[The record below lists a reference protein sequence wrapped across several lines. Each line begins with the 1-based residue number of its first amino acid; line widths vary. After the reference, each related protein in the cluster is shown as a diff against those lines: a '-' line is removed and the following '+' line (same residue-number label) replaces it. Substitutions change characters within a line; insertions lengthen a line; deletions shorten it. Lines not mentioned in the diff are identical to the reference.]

1 MTRGKG
7 ALAALLVSTGLGCA
21 HPSVVERAYGGDV
34 IAGRYVSPEAYAAFL
49 RGAIAE
55 AEHHPAD
62 ALKAYAEAA
71 ERDPASP
78 EPWTRMAEVWCSPGQ
93 GGAADAERALGHALE
108 LDATYAR
115 AWAVKAAC
123 AASRSDAVGEGAAAA
138 RAVQLD
144 PQGDGA
150 NVLLARAGDAGPAAA
165 RSRELLVALTVTAA
179 DPVAAWGALAAWAE
193 SHGDVALWTRALVE
207 LARVAP
213 ERREVIA
220 HAAEELAGAGDV
232 GEARTVA
239 AAALEASESPL
250 PARLALAARL
260 ALDEAVARHDAR
272 AVHHRATRGRLPL
285 DEAAGRAL
293 LGGQRALA
301 RDLASTAATADAGAL
316 GARLVLAVADGADLL
331 GAAVSA
337 RAGDTPASGAALVAF
352 GAALM
357 HVASPAQARATLAS
371 IPRLSMTSG
380 DDRVM
385 RPAVELVSRGVL
397 SGDALP
403 PDGVVELFVVTG
415 SATAH
420 LSVAPDDAALDRR
433 HRYLALALTQ
443 PSSPLLRELAARLRA
458 VSPTDPVVVAATA
471 IAQLAEG
478 GPIAPDVPR
487 VLLARNP
494 ADPLLAAVALRLAEK
509 VGDADVARRARE
521 TLSALGAPRR
531 SVE

>member
-1 MTRGKG
+1 MG
-7 ALAALLVSTGLGCA
+7 ALAALVVSTGLGCV

-34 IAGRYVSPEAYAAFL
+34 IVGHYVSPEAYAAFL

-55 AEHHPAD
+55 AEHHPED

-78 EPWTRMAEVWCSPGQ
+78 EPWTKMAEVWCSPGQ
-93 GGAADAERALGHALE
+93 GGVANAERALVHALE
-108 LDATYAR
+108 LDASYAR

-123 AASRSDAVGEGAAAA
+123 ASARGDAAGEREAAAHA
-138 RAVQLD
+138 AQLD

-150 NVLLARAGDAGPAAA
+150 NVLLARGDDTGPAAA
-165 RSRELLVALTVTAA
+165 MSRERLVALTVTAA
-179 DPVAAWGALAAWAE
+179 NPVAAWSALSSWAE
-193 SHGDVALWTRALVE
+193 THGDVALWTRALVE
-207 LARVAP
+207 LARIAP
-213 ERREVIA
+213 ERREAIA
-220 HAAEELAGAGDV
+220 RSSEALAGAGDV

-250 PARLALAARL
+250 PVRLTLAARL
-260 ALDEAVARHDAR
+260 ALDEAIARHDASAAHR
-272 AVHHRATRGRLPL
+272 RATRGRLPL

-293 LGGQRALA
+293 LAGERALA
-301 RDLASTAATADAGAL
+301 RDLASTAAAADPGAL

-331 GAAVSA
+331 GATGAVH
-337 RAGDTPASGAALVAF
+337 AGDTPASGAAVVAF
-352 GAALM
+352 GAALS
-357 HVASPAQARATLAS
+357 HIASPAQARVILAA
-371 IPRLSMTSG
+371 IPRLPIVAG
-380 DDRVM
+380 DDRVV

-397 SGDALP
+397 PVDGLP
-403 PDGVVELFVVTG
+403 PDGVVELFVLTG
-415 SATAH
+415 PTAAH
-420 LSVAPDDAALDRR
+420 LSVAADDAVLDRR
-433 HRYLALALTQ
+433 HRYLALALTE
-443 PSSPLLRELAARLRA
+443 PGSPVARELAGRLRA
-458 VSPTDPVVVAATA
+458 VSPMDPIVAAAAA

-478 GPIAPDVPR
+478 GPIAPDAPR

-521 TLSALGAPRR
+521 TLSALGGARR

>member
-1 MTRGKG
+1 
-7 ALAALLVSTGLGCA
+7 
-21 HPSVVERAYGGDV
+21 
-34 IAGRYVSPEAYAAFL
+34 
-49 RGAIAE
+49 
-55 AEHHPAD
+55 
-62 ALKAYAEAA
+62 
-71 ERDPASP
+71 
-78 EPWTRMAEVWCSPGQ
+78 
-93 GGAADAERALGHALE
+93 
-108 LDATYAR
+108 
-115 AWAVKAAC
+115 
-123 AASRSDAVGEGAAAA
+123 
-138 RAVQLD
+138 
-144 PQGDGA
+144 
-150 NVLLARAGDAGPAAA
+150 
-165 RSRELLVALTVTAA
+165 
-179 DPVAAWGALAAWAE
+179 
-193 SHGDVALWTRALVE
+193 
-207 LARVAP
+207 
-213 ERREVIA
+213 
-220 HAAEELAGAGDV
+220 
-232 GEARTVA
+232 
-239 AAALEASESPL
+239 
-250 PARLALAARL
+250 
-260 ALDEAVARHDAR
+260 
-272 AVHHRATRGRLPL
+272 
-285 DEAAGRAL
+285 
-293 LGGQRALA
+293 
-301 RDLASTAATADAGAL
+301 
-316 GARLVLAVADGADLL
+316 VLAVADGADLL

-397 SGDALP
+397 PGDALP

-420 LSVAPDDAALDRR
+420 LAIAPDDAALDRR

-443 PSSPLLRELAARLRA
+443 PRSPLLRELAARLRA